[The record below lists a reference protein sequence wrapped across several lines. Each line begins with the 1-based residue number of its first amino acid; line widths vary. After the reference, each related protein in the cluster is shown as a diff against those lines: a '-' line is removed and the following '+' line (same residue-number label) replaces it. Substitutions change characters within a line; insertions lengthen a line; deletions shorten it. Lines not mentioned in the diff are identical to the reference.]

1 MTLDTAKRIA
11 KYTRSDEVQTWSS
24 IVMKFATAAHSP
36 LVAVASAACSSCPFR
51 NNHGMGG
58 CIGEE
63 CPVNAVR
70 KALQLAP
77 KRTVAAVKEIY
88 RAKYAHKCA

>member
-11 KYTRSDEVQTWSS
+11 KHTSSDEVQKWSS
-24 IVMKFATAAHSP
+24 NVMKFATAAHSP
-36 LVAVASAACSSCPFR
+36 LVAVASAACNSCPFR

-77 KRTVAAVKEIY
+77 KRTAAAIKEIY
-88 RAKYAHKCA
+88 KAKYAARGA